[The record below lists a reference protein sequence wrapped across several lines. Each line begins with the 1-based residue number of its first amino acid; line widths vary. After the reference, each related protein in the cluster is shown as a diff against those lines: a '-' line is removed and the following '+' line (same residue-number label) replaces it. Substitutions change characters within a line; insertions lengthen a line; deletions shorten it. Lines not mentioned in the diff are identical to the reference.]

1 MKEHKMKIII
11 DDEVKDLKSIGLE
24 TEGIQLDQL
33 SQKLSEHP
41 SKLAILVNDK
51 FIPKEKWQET
61 FLKENDRVET
71 ISLIAGG

>member
-1 MKEHKMKIII
+1 MKIII